1 MTAFERRLA
10 DRRDELEWLYME
22 LYDDRAG
29 LHGLERTM
37 AELYAARSAAL
48 KRLDSRR
55 EKKPDWY
62 LSGRM
67 LGMTMYAGL
76 FAGDLNGVEKK
87 LDYLS
92 EQGVT
97 YLHLMPLLKMPHPD
111 NDGGYAVED
120 FSQVDPALGTNADL
134 ERLAAAMRKRGMSLC
149 LDFVLNHTAD
159 THEWALRAK
168 AGEQEYIDRYICYD
182 TPEIPREFEKTVP
195 DVFPQTAPGSFI
207 WVEEMRKY
215 VCSSFHPYQWD
226 LNYRNPAVFNDMVA
240 AMLRLAN
247 LGVEVL
253 RIDATPYLW
262 KELGTTCRNLPQVHT
277 IMRMIR
283 LITETVCPAV
293 ILKGEVVMAPRELA
307 PYFGTQEKTECHLL
321 YNSSTMCTQWS
332 ALASGDVRQLRRQLD
347 DLHALPPHCH
357 FVNYL
362 RCHDDIG
369 WGLNEEFGKTIGQDP
384 LLHKKYLYEFF
395 EGSFP
400 GSWARGERYNYDPV
414 TRDARTCG
422 TTASLCGIEK
432 GLFEGDEEQ
441 ISLGIRRDLMMHAA
455 MMCMAGF
462 PMLSS
467 GDEIGQLNGYGY
479 HGDPDLAED
488 SRNLH
493 RTPFN
498 WDNAALRE
506 TPGTVQQRI
515 WDGLRQLEQIRAAE
529 PCFHP
534 DAWISAWD
542 IHNDHVLA
550 FVRRIEGEALVCL
563 FNFSGE
569 RQNLR
574 LDGMAEGFTDLIT
587 GEVISEA
594 DHILLPYQYS
604 LLSSVSRSSGGA
616 LAGDRRSRGS
626 RRGASAVSRV
636 GAK

>member
-1 MTAFERRLA
+1 MTAFDYRLA
-10 DRRDELEWLYME
+10 DRKDELEWLYME
-22 LYDDRAG
+22 LYDDRARLNELEQAMLDAWSARGMALRQLDG
-29 LHGLERTM
+29 L
-37 AELYAARSAAL
+37 
-48 KRLDSRR
+48 R
-55 EKKPDWY
+55 EHDPDWF
-62 LSGRM
+62 LSGNM
-67 LGMTMYAGL
+67 LGITMYTDL
-76 FAGDLNGVEKK
+76 FAGDLKGLQKK

-92 EQGVT
+92 AQGVT

-120 FSQVDPALGTNADL
+120 FGQVDPALGTNADL
-134 ERLAAAMRKRGMSLC
+134 ERLTAAMRKRGMSLC

-159 THEWALRAK
+159 THEWAVRAR
-168 AGEQEYIDRYICYD
+168 AGEREYIDRYICYD
-182 TPEIPREFEKTVP
+182 TPDIPREFERTVP

-207 WVEEMRKY
+207 WVEEMKKY

-226 LNYRNPAVFNDMVA
+226 LNYRNPAVFNDMAA
-240 AMLRLAN
+240 AMLHLAN

-283 LITETVCPAV
+283 LITETVCPGV

-307 PYFGTQEKTECHLL
+307 PYFGTPDKPECHLL

-332 ALASGDVRQLRRQLD
+332 ALASGDVRQLKHQLD
-347 DLHALPPHCH
+347 DLHSLPPHCH

-400 GSWARGERYNYDPV
+400 GSYARGERYNYDPA
-414 TRDARTCG
+414 TGDARTCG

-432 GLFEGDEEQ
+432 GLSEGDGEQ
-441 ISLGIRRDLMMHAA
+441 ISLGIQRDLMMHAA
-455 MMCMAGF
+455 VVCMAGF

-479 HGDPDLAED
+479 HDDPDLAED

-506 TPGTVQQRI
+506 TPSTVQQRI
-515 WDGLRQLEQIRAAE
+515 WDGLRKLEQLRTEE
-529 PCFHP
+529 PCFAP
-534 DAWISAWD
+534 DAQVSTWD
-542 IHNDHVLA
+542 THNSHVLA
-550 FVRRIEGEALVCL
+550 LVRRRGDETLVGL

-569 RQNLR
+569 YQEVW
-574 LDGMAEGFTDLIT
+574 LDGMEGAFTDLIT
-587 GEVISEA
+587 GEECLCSCRTLA
-594 DHILLPYQYS
+594 PYQYAMCRMANECS
-604 LLSSVSRSSGGA
+604 QFVYKFPV
-616 LAGDRRSRGS
+616 D
-626 RRGASAVSRV
+626 
-636 GAK
+636 K

>member
-1 MTAFERRLA
+1 MTDFEYRLA

-22 LYDDRAG
+22 LYDDRAK
-29 LHGLERTM
+29 LNELEQAM
-37 AELYAARSAAL
+37 LDAWSARSMGL
-48 KRLDSRR
+48 RQLDGLR
-55 EKKPDWY
+55 EHDPDWF
-62 LSGRM
+62 LSGNM
-67 LGMTMYAGL
+67 LGMTMYANL

-92 EQGVT
+92 AQGVT

-120 FSQVDPALGTNADL
+120 FGQVDPVLGTNADL
-134 ERLAAAMRKRGMSLC
+134 ERLTAAMRKRGMSLC

-159 THEWALRAK
+159 THQWAVRAK

-182 TPEIPREFEKTVP
+182 TPDIPREFERTVP

-207 WVEEMRKY
+207 WVEEMKKF

-240 AMLRLAN
+240 AMLHLAN

-277 IMRMIR
+277 VMRMIR
-283 LITETVCPAV
+283 LITETVCPGV
-293 ILKGEVVMAPRELA
+293 ILKGEVVMAPTELA
-307 PYFGTQEKTECHLL
+307 PYFGTPDKPECHLL

-332 ALASGDVRQLRRQLD
+332 ALASGDIRQLKHQLD
-347 DLHALPPHCH
+347 DLHSLPPHCH

-400 GSWARGERYNYDPV
+400 GSYARGERHNYDPA
-414 TRDARTCG
+414 TGDARTCG

-455 MMCMAGF
+455 VMCMAGF

-479 HGDPDLAED
+479 HDDLDLAED

-498 WDNAALRE
+498 WENAALRE
-506 TPGTVQQRI
+506 VPGTVQQRI
-515 WDGLRQLEQIRAAE
+515 WDGLRKLEQLRAEE
-529 PCFHP
+529 PCFAP
-534 DAWISAWD
+534 DAEVSTWD
-542 IHNDHVLA
+542 AHNDHVLA
-550 FVRRIEGEALVCL
+550 LVRRGRDETLVGL

-569 RQNLR
+569 YQKVW
-574 LDGMAEGFTDLIT
+574 LDMMEGTFTDLIT
-587 GEVISEA
+587 GEECLCSYRTLA
-594 DHILLPYQYS
+594 PYQYAMC
-604 LLSSVSRSSGGA
+604 RMA
-616 LAGDRRSRGS
+616 PARH
-626 RRGASAVSRV
+626 
-636 GAK
+636 